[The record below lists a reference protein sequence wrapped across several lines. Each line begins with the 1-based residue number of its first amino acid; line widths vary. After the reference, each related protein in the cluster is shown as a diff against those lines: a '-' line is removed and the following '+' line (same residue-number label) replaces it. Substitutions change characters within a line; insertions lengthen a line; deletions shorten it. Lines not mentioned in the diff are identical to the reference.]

1 MSRESVLVS
10 SEWVASNLNN
20 IVLIEVDEDTA
31 AYEQA
36 HIEGAIRLH
45 WRDELQEKIGRDII
59 SKENFEI
66 LLSKIGRAHV

>member
-45 WRDELQEKIGRDII
+45 WRDRKSTRLN
-59 SKENFEI
+59 S
-66 LLSKIGRAHV
+66 SH

>member
-59 SKENFEI
+59 SKDRKSTRLN
-66 LLSKIGRAHV
+66 SSHRT